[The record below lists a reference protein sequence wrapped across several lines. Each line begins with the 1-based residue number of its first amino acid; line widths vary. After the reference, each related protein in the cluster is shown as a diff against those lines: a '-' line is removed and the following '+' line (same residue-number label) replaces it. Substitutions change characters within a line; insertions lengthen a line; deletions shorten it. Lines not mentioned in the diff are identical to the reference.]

1 MLGVEDYGSGS
12 ESDREDSPKSVTNA
26 NAETL
31 LTALPAPALTDAT
44 VIAKS
49 KAKRPKKITIGLP
62 SLPVSVDNEHDEP
75 PAKKART
82 TGSGASSLLSMLPA
96 PKQAAPVPQ
105 RVLGGKSG
113 PGLVFNSSRSIPSQ
127 SVNDQET
134 SGTLASDRTSDSAST
149 LLLPPSLA
157 KGKANIS
164 LENKPNAS
172 SKLAVSRQPSSVDF
186 FALGASTR

>member
-82 TGSGASSLLSMLPA
+82 TGSSASSLLSMLPA
-96 PKQAAPVPQ
+96 QTFPWRINQMHPQ
-105 RVLGGKSG
+105 SL
-113 PGLVFNSSRSIPSQ
+113 PCPASRHPS
-127 SVNDQET
+127 
-134 SGTLASDRTSDSAST
+134 
-149 LLLPPSLA
+149 
-157 KGKANIS
+157 IS
-164 LENKPNAS
+164 LP
-172 SKLAVSRQPSSVDF
+172 
-186 FALGASTR
+186 